1 MKKILKTILILLYC
15 LLLAMLTYL
24 GDYYRADLNALQA
37 LESDQNMKI
46 VETNDAIIFIPLEA
60 NWQTGLIFYPGGKVA
75 PEAYAPLMRRI
86 AENGVITVIAKMPF
100 NLAVLNLEAASKVMA
115 MDEVNDI
122 KNWYMAGHSLGGS
135 MASDYAV
142 SNSDQIQGVILMG
155 AYPNKSSAE
164 SGLSYLA
171 ITGSE
176 DQIVNRESFAA
187 AIWPQNTEFQT
198 IDGGNHSYF
207 GDYGL
212 QEGDS
217 PGSVSRDQ
225 QQQMTALWIDSF
237 IKETNQ

>member
-75 PEAYAPLMRRI
+75 PEAYAPLIRRI

-142 SNSDQIQGVILMG
+142 SNS
-155 AYPNKSSAE
+155 
-164 SGLSYLA
+164 
-171 ITGSE
+171 